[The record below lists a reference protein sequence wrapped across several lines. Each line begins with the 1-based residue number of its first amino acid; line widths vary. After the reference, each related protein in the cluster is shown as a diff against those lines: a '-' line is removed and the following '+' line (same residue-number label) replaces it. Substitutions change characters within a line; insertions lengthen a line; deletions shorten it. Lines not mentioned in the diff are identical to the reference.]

1 MKLVNKS
8 AHNLIVC
15 LLILPWISIS
25 GFSQSVSVDSLK
37 GILPTTKGSPR
48 ADLLLTISNKYRN
61 SNQDSLIRYAREG
74 KALSA
79 QLKYARGEA
88 ESDRLLGWAERNPR
102 QALDYYYSAL
112 SRFRSINDLRGM
124 ADVYNNLGVFWDS
137 KNDSL
142 SLFNYDSSLTLYRQ
156 INFKDGE
163 SAVLN
168 YIGIVYQQMG
178 NYQKA
183 IDFTLKGLEVRK
195 LTNDHPGVVWSYI
208 NAGNIYLAGSQYESA
223 LQLYLQSIS
232 YAREH
237 GLQPYETALTQLGRT
252 YLLLKQYGDAETY
265 LLRPATRGY
274 DPSRNYILLG
284 QLYSETGKTDSAFM
298 EYKKSLENSRKDNNR
313 EEEAESLIGL
323 SKLYLKKNDGV
334 LAMEYAKQAYSVGE
348 TIKNK
353 QFLASAALL
362 LAPLYEKA
370 GNFKYSLQL
379 FKLAHAV
386 LDSISNE
393 TNENYQHKLAAFESK
408 SQIEA
413 GQAHVRLLSAE
424 KELQEQKLDAEKLY
438 KELILIACGI
448 ILLISF
454 ITIRNINRKRI
465 QIQSQKDELQAA
477 QSQLIQREKMASL
490 GELTAGIA
498 HEIQNPLNFV
508 NNFSAVNVELI
519 EELKE
524 EHKKELRDI
533 RYENEMLNDILS
545 NEQKINHHGKRAD
558 SIVKGMLQHSRTSS
572 GQKEPTNINSL
583 TDEYMRMS
591 YHGLR
596 AKDKSFNV
604 TMITD
609 FDERAALVNIVP
621 QDIGRVLLNLFNN
634 SFYSVNE
641 KQKLKATGY
650 EPTVWVSTKQLGK
663 NMEIRIRDNGMG
675 VPQKILDKIFQ
686 PFFTTKPTGEGTGL
700 GLSISYEIITKG
712 HAGQLK
718 MESAEGEFVECIII
732 LPLTQ

>member
-1 MKLVNKS
+1 MNRTAS
-8 AHNLIVC
+8 N
-15 LLILPWISIS
+15 ILFIILSIQVFS
-25 GFSQSVSVDSLK
+25 MEGFSQTGKIDSLK
-37 GILPTTKGSPR
+37 DILPSLQGKPR
-48 ADLLLTISNKYRN
+48 ADLLLTISNKYKN
-61 SNQDSLIRYAREG
+61 SNRDSLTRYAKEG
-74 KALSA
+74 KALA
-79 QLKYARGEA
+79 VQLKYARGEA
-88 ESDRLLGWAERNPR
+88 ESDRLLAWAEHDPK
-102 QALDYYYSAL
+102 QALEYYNNAL
-112 SRFRSINDLRGM
+112 FRFRSINDLHGM
-124 ADVYNNLGVFWDS
+124 ADVYNNLGFFWDS
-137 KNDSL
+137 KSDSL
-142 SLFNYDSSLTLYRQ
+142 ALFNYDSSLILYRQ

-168 YIGIVYQQMG
+168 YIGIVYQRLG
-178 NYQKA
+178 NFQKA

-208 NAGNIYLAGSQYESA
+208 NAGNIYLAGVQYESA

-237 GLQPYETALTQLGRT
+237 GLQPYETALTQIGRT
-252 YLLLKQYGDAETY
+252 YLLLKQYGNAETY
-265 LLRPATRGY
+265 LLRPATQGY
-274 DPSRNYILLG
+274 DPSQDHLLLG
-284 QLYSETGKTDSAFM
+284 QLYSETGKTDSAFI
-298 EYKKSLENSRKDNNR
+298 EYRKSLENSRKENNR
-313 EEEAESLIGL
+313 EEQAESLIGL
-323 SKLYLKKNDGV
+323 SKLFLKRNDGM
-334 LAMEYAKQAYSVGE
+334 LAMEYARQAFAVGDS
-348 TIKNK
+348 IKNK
-353 QFLASAALL
+353 QYAATAALL

-370 GNFKYSLQL
+370 GNFKYSLKL
-379 FKLAHAV
+379 YKLAHAV

-424 KELQEQKLDAEKLY
+424 KDLQEQKLNSEKLY
-438 KELILIACGI
+438 KELVLIGCGI

-454 ITIRNINRKRI
+454 ITIRNINRKRVK
-465 QIQSQKDELQAA
+465 IQSQKDELQATQA
-477 QSQLIQREKMASL
+477 QLIQREKMASL

-508 NNFSAVNVELI
+508 NNFSAVNIELI

-524 EHKKELRDI
+524 EHKKESRDI

-572 GQKEPTNINSL
+572 GQKEPANINSL
-583 TDEYMRMS
+583 VDEYMRLS

-596 AKDKSFNV
+596 AKDKSFNA
-604 TMITD
+604 TLITN
-609 FDERAALVNIVP
+609 FDESAVLVNIVP

-641 KQKLKATGY
+641 KQKFKTTGY
-650 EPTVWVSTKQLGK
+650 EPTLWISTKRLAK
-663 NMEIRIRDNGMG
+663 KIEIRIRDNGLG
-675 VPQKILDKIFQ
+675 IPQKIQDKILQ
-686 PFFTTKPTGEGTGL
+686 PFFTTKPAGEGTGL

-712 HAGQLK
+712 HAGELK
-718 MESAEGEFVECIII
+718 MESVEGEFAECTII
-732 LPLTQ
+732 LPVNN

>member
-1 MKLVNKS
+1 MNRK
-8 AHNLIVC
+8 AGC
-15 LLILPWISIS
+15 LLLIIFSILV
-25 GFSQSVSVDSLK
+25 FSLEGIGQSVQIDSLK
-37 GILPTTKGSPR
+37 NILPTTNGRPR
-48 ADLLLTISNKYRN
+48 ADLLLTIGNKYRN
-61 SNQDSLIRYAREG
+61 SNYDSLIRYAREG
-74 KALSA
+74 KALSI
-79 QLKYARGEA
+79 QLRYVRGEA
-88 ESDRLLGWAERNPR
+88 ESDRLLGWAERNPK
-102 QALDYYYSAL
+102 QALEYYDSAL
-112 SRFRSINDLRGM
+112 FRFRSINDLRGM

-142 SLFNYDSSLTLYRQ
+142 SLFYYDSSLTLYRQ

-168 YIGIVYQQMG
+168 YIGIVYQQLG

-252 YLLLKQYGDAETY
+252 YLLLKQYEDAETY
-265 LLRPATRGY
+265 LLRPATKGY
-274 DPSRNYILLG
+274 DPSRNYLLLG
-284 QLYSETGKTDSAFM
+284 QLYSETGKTDSAFI
-298 EYKKSLENSRKDNNR
+298 EYKKSLESSRKDNNR

-323 SKLYLKKNDGV
+323 SKLFLKKNDGI
-334 LAMEYAKQAYSVGE
+334 LAMDYAKQAYSLGDS
-348 TIKNK
+348 IKNK
-353 QFLASAALL
+353 QYIARAALL

-379 FKLAHAV
+379 FTLAHAV

-393 TNENYQHKLAAFESK
+393 TNENYQRKLAAFESK

-424 KELQEQKLDAEKLY
+424 KELQEQKLNAEKLY
-438 KELILIACGI
+438 KELILIGCGI

-465 QIQSQKDELQAA
+465 KIQSQKDELQAA
-477 QSQLIQREKMASL
+477 QAQLIQREKMASL

-508 NNFSAVNVELI
+508 NNFSAVNIELI
-519 EELKE
+519 EELKV
-524 EHKKELRDI
+524 EHKKESRDI
-533 RYENEMLNDILS
+533 RYENEMLYDILS

-558 SIVKGMLQHSRTSS
+558 AIVKGMLMHSRNSS
-572 GQKEPTNINSL
+572 GQKELSDINAL
-583 TDEYMRMS
+583 ADEYMRIS

-596 AKDKSFNV
+596 AKDKLFNAALH
-604 TMITD
+604 TD
-609 FDERAALVNIVP
+609 FDQHINSIPIVP

-634 SFYSVNE
+634 AFYSITE
-641 KQKLKATGY
+641 KKKRMGEGY
-650 EPTVWVSTKQLGK
+650 SPAVYLSTKKINDTVQIK
-663 NMEIRIRDNGMG
+663 IRDNGLGM
-675 VPQKILDKIFQ
+675 PQQIMEKIYQ
-686 PFFTTKPTGEGTGL
+686 PFFTTKPPGEGTGL
-700 GLSISYEIITKG
+700 GLSLSYDIITKIHG
-712 HAGQLK
+712 GELK
-718 MESAEGEFVECIII
+718 AETKEGEYAEFLII
-732 LPLTQ
+732 LPV